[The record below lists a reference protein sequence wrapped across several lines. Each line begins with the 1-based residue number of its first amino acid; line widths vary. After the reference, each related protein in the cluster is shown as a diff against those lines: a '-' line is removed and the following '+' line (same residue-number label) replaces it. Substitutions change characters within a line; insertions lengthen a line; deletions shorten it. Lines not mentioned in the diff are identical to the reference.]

1 MLRKLH
7 SLKSFEVHGRDAKL
21 GKVDDFYFDQSQFVV
36 RYLVLDTGNWLK
48 QEETLISTHAIDN
61 IDYDSKKI
69 MVELTK
75 DQLEDSPSIKKNEP
89 ISKVKEQEIIDYFG
103 WPDYWEKSH
112 SSDSELIHAGISER
126 KKLLDFKVLEK
137 EKEAQEKAEIAK
149 TNLRSV
155 EEVRGYKIHA
165 KDENFGHIED
175 FFVEEEDSWIIRYI
189 LVDTGKKIEGKKSV
203 LISPDWIHS
212 ISWHGKEIFVDK
224 DKDQIASAPKY
235 EEEKSKNLLPKSYEE
250 MLYDH
255 YDEDKYW

>member
-1 MLRKLH
+1 
-7 SLKSFEVHGRDAKL
+7 
-21 GKVDDFYFDQSQFVV
+21 
-36 RYLVLDTGNWLK
+36 
-48 QEETLISTHAIDN
+48 
-61 IDYDSKKI
+61 
-69 MVELTK
+69 
-75 DQLEDSPSIKKNEP
+75 
-89 ISKVKEQEIIDYFG
+89 
-103 WPDYWEKSH
+103 
-112 SSDSELIHAGISER
+112 
-126 KKLLDFKVLEK
+126 
-137 EKEAQEKAEIAK
+137 
-149 TNLRSV
+149 V

-175 FFVEEEDSWIIRYI
+175 FFIEEEDSWIIRYI